1 LHSTAFLIGALINI
15 YPFKGKDM
23 QVNTNIPALVAANA
37 INLATQQAAQASQR
51 ISTSMRVNSSADDP
65 GLMSVINSTK
75 AKIASWSKAN
85 DNISSSSAMLTS
97 MNSSLSSVADLLTK
111 MRALA
116 VTSASANTDAQA
128 AANQTAFATYMAQIN
143 NIAASSKWNGIGLLN
158 STSGSNG
165 DPGTVVI
172 QTGIDVGN
180 QMTVNLYNAT
190 TAKLGDVATPLSAQ
204 ALTTATTAASAI
216 TQIDKAITT
225 ISSYQTTVGATQN
238 VMANQSGFN
247 TSMSTASNT
256 AYANLTGADIAAE
269 TANLAAA
276 QIRQNS
282 ASAMLAQSSQMTKD
296 MVTTLLKQFVN

>member
-1 LHSTAFLIGALINI
+1 
-15 YPFKGKDM
+15 M

-85 DNISSSSAMLTS
+85 DNISSSSAMLTA
-97 MNSSLSSVADLLTK
+97 MNSSLTSISDLLTR

-116 VTSASANTDAQA
+116 VTSASANSDAQA
-128 AANQTAFATYMAQIN
+128 VANQAAFATYMTQIDN
-143 NIAASSKWNGIGLLN
+143 VAASAKWNGISLLS
-158 STSGSNG
+158 STSGAGST
-165 DPGTVVI
+165 PGTVVI

-180 QMTVNLYNAT
+180 QLTVNLYNAT
-190 TAKLGDVATPLSAQ
+190 TAKLGDTTNAGTLLSAQ

-296 MVTTLLKQFVN
+296 MVTTLLRQFTN

>member
-1 LHSTAFLIGALINI
+1 
-15 YPFKGKDM
+15 M

-85 DNISSSSAMLTS
+85 DNISSSSAMLTA
-97 MNSSLSSVADLLTK
+97 MNSSLTSISDLLTR

-116 VTSASANTDAQA
+116 VTSASANSDAQA
-128 AANQTAFATYMAQIN
+128 VANQAAFATYMTQIDN
-143 NIAASSKWNGIGLLN
+143 VAASAKWNGISLLS
-158 STSGSNG
+158 STSGAGST
-165 DPGTVVI
+165 PGTVVV

-180 QMTVNLYNAT
+180 QLTVNLYNAT
-190 TAKLGDVATPLSAQ
+190 TAKLGDTTSAGTLLSAQ
-204 ALTTATTAASAI
+204 ALTTAATAASAI

-296 MVTTLLKQFVN
+296 MVTTLLRQFTN

>member
-1 LHSTAFLIGALINI
+1 
-15 YPFKGKDM
+15 M

-85 DNISSSSAMLTS
+85 DNISSSSAMLTA
-97 MNSSLSSVADLLTK
+97 MNSSLTSISDLLTR

-116 VTSASANTDAQA
+116 VTSASANSDAQA
-128 AANQTAFATYMAQIN
+128 VANQAAFATYMTQIDN
-143 NIAASSKWNGIGLLN
+143 VAASAKWNGISLLS
-158 STSGSNG
+158 STSGAGST
-165 DPGTVVI
+165 PGTVVI

-180 QMTVNLYNAT
+180 QLTVNLYNAT
-190 TAKLGDVATPLSAQ
+190 TAKLGDTTSAGTLLSAQ

>member
-1 LHSTAFLIGALINI
+1 
-15 YPFKGKDM
+15 M

-51 ISTSMRVNSSADDP
+51 LSTSMRVNSSADDP
-65 GLMSVINSTK
+65 GLMSVLNSTK

-97 MNSSLSSVADLLTK
+97 MNSSISSIADLLTK

-116 VTSASANTDAQA
+116 VTSTSSTLSADQVT
-128 AANQTAFATYMAQIN
+128 ANQTAFSTYMSQID
-143 NIAASSKWNGIGLLN
+143 NIASSAKWNGISLLN
-158 STSGSNG
+158 STSGAGST
-165 DPGTVVI
+165 PGTVVI
-172 QTGIDVGN
+172 QTGIDTGN
-180 QMTVNLYNAT
+180 QLTVNLYNAT
-190 TAKLGDVATPLSAQ
+190 STKLGDSATPLSGQ
-204 ALTTATTAASAI
+204 NLNTTAAATSAI
-216 TQIDKAITT
+216 TQIDKAIST

-238 VMANQSGFN
+238 VMANQSAFN

-296 MVTTLLKQFVN
+296 MVTTLLRQFTN

>member
-1 LHSTAFLIGALINI
+1 
-15 YPFKGKDM
+15 M

-85 DNISSSSAMLTS
+85 DNISSSSAMLTA
-97 MNSSLSSVADLLTK
+97 MNSSLTSISDLLTR

-116 VTSASANTDAQA
+116 VTSASANSDAQA
-128 AANQTAFATYMAQIN
+128 VANQAAFATYMTQIDN
-143 NIAASSKWNGIGLLN
+143 VAASAKWNGISLLS
-158 STSGSNG
+158 STSGAGST
-165 DPGTVVI
+165 PGTVVV

-180 QMTVNLYNAT
+180 QLTVNLYNAT
-190 TAKLGDVATPLSAQ
+190 TAKLGDTTSAGTLLSAQ

>member
-1 LHSTAFLIGALINI
+1 
-15 YPFKGKDM
+15 
-23 QVNTNIPALVAANA
+23 
-37 INLATQQAAQASQR
+37 
-51 ISTSMRVNSSADDP
+51 
-65 GLMSVINSTK
+65 
-75 AKIASWSKAN
+75 
-85 DNISSSSAMLTS
+85 MLTA
-97 MNSSLSSVADLLTK
+97 MNSSLSSISDLLTR

-116 VTSASANTDAQA
+116 VTSASANSDAQA
-128 AANQTAFATYMAQIN
+128 VANQAAFATYMTQIDN
-143 NIAASSKWNGIGLLN
+143 VAASAKWNGISLLS
-158 STSGSNG
+158 STSGAGSI
-165 DPGTVVI
+165 PGTVVI

-180 QMTVNLYNAT
+180 QLTVNLYNAT
-190 TAKLGDVATPLSAQ
+190 TAKLGDTTSAGTLLSAQ

-238 VMANQSGFN
+238 VMTNQSGFN

-296 MVTTLLKQFVN
+296 MVTTLLRQFTN

>member
-1 LHSTAFLIGALINI
+1 
-15 YPFKGKDM
+15 M

-65 GLMSVINSTK
+65 GLMSVMNSTK
-75 AKIASWSKAN
+75 ARIASWSKAN
-85 DNISSSSAMLTS
+85 DNISSSSAMLTA
-97 MNSSLSSVADLLTK
+97 MNSSLSSISDLLTR

-116 VTSASANTDAQA
+116 VTSASANSDAQA
-128 AANQTAFATYMAQIN
+128 VANQAAFATYMTQIDN
-143 NIAASSKWNGIGLLN
+143 VAASAKWNGISLLS
-158 STSGSNG
+158 STSGAGST
-165 DPGTVVI
+165 PGTVVI

-180 QMTVNLYNAT
+180 QLTVNLYNAT
-190 TAKLGDVATPLSAQ
+190 TAKLGDTTSAGTLLSAQ

-296 MVTTLLKQFVN
+296 MVTTLLRQFTN

>member
-1 LHSTAFLIGALINI
+1 
-15 YPFKGKDM
+15 M

-85 DNISSSSAMLTS
+85 DNISTSSAMLTA
-97 MNSSLSSVADLLTK
+97 MNSSLASISDLLTR

-116 VTSASANTDAQA
+116 VTSASANSDAQA
-128 AANQTAFATYMAQIN
+128 VANQAAFATYMTQIDN
-143 NIAASSKWNGIGLLN
+143 VAASAKWNGISLLS
-158 STSGSNG
+158 STSGAGST
-165 DPGTVVI
+165 PGTVVI

-180 QMTVNLYNAT
+180 QLTVNLYNAT
-190 TAKLGDVATPLSAQ
+190 TAKLGDTTSAGTLLSAQ

-238 VMANQSGFN
+238 VMTNQSGFN

-296 MVTTLLKQFVN
+296 MVTTLLRQFTN

>member
-1 LHSTAFLIGALINI
+1 
-15 YPFKGKDM
+15 M

-65 GLMSVINSTK
+65 GLMSVMNSTK
-75 AKIASWSKAN
+75 ARIASWSKAN
-85 DNISSSSAMLTS
+85 DNISSSSAMLTA
-97 MNSSLSSVADLLTK
+97 MNSSLASISDLLTR

-116 VTSASANTDAQA
+116 VTSASANSDAQA
-128 AANQTAFATYMAQIN
+128 VANQAAFATYMTQIDN
-143 NIAASSKWNGIGLLN
+143 VAASAKWNGISLLS
-158 STSGSNG
+158 STSGAGST
-165 DPGTVVI
+165 PGTVVI

-180 QMTVNLYNAT
+180 QLTVNLYNAT
-190 TAKLGDVATPLSAQ
+190 TAKLGDTTSAGTLLSAQ

-296 MVTTLLKQFVN
+296 MVTTLLRQFTN

>member
-1 LHSTAFLIGALINI
+1 
-15 YPFKGKDM
+15 M

-85 DNISSSSAMLTS
+85 DNISSSSAMLTA
-97 MNSSLSSVADLLTK
+97 MNSSLTAISDLLTR

-116 VTSASANTDAQA
+116 VTSASANSDAQA
-128 AANQTAFATYMAQIN
+128 VANQAAFATYMTQIDN
-143 NIAASSKWNGIGLLN
+143 VAASAKWNGISLLS
-158 STSGSNG
+158 STSGAGST
-165 DPGTVVI
+165 PGTVVV

-180 QMTVNLYNAT
+180 QLTVNLYNAT
-190 TAKLGDVATPLSAQ
+190 TAKLGDTTSAGTLLSAQ

-256 AYANLTGADIAAE
+256 AYANLTSADIAAE

-296 MVTTLLKQFVN
+296 MVTTLLRQFTN

>member
-1 LHSTAFLIGALINI
+1 
-15 YPFKGKDM
+15 M

-85 DNISSSSAMLTS
+85 DNISSSSAMLTA
-97 MNSSLSSVADLLTK
+97 MNSSLTSISDLLTR

-116 VTSASANTDAQA
+116 VTSASANSDAQA
-128 AANQTAFATYMAQIN
+128 VANQAAFATYMTQIDN
-143 NIAASSKWNGIGLLN
+143 VAASAKWNGISLLSN
-158 STSGSNG
+158 TSGAGST
-165 DPGTVVI
+165 PGTVVI

-180 QMTVNLYNAT
+180 QLTVNLYNAT
-190 TAKLGDVATPLSAQ
+190 TAKLGDTTSAGTLLSAQ

-296 MVTTLLKQFVN
+296 MVTTLLRQFTN